1 MIPIQ
6 ISGTGLYTPT
16 ESISNEELVAA
27 FNRYVELYNAEHAEA
42 IRAGKIEA
50 LQPSGVEFI
59 IKASGIR
66 HRFVME
72 KKGILNPEFMTP
84 RLPERGDDEPSLQCE
99 MAVKAAREALA
110 EAGKTVADV
119 DAVLVACSNHQRSY
133 PAIAIEV
140 QAALGIDGFAVDMNM
155 ACSSATFGIQ
165 AAVNAIR
172 GGSARS
178 VLVVN
183 PEICTGHL
191 NFRDRD
197 SHFIFGDACTA
208 ILVERTEDAKVQGFE
223 VIDTRLRTSFS
234 NNIRNN
240 FGFMN
245 RTDPESAG
253 ASDKLFYQQGRKV
266 FREVVPMVADLISA
280 HLADAE
286 IPVESVRRMWLHQAN
301 LNMNKLISKRVL
313 GRAAT
318 PEESPTIL
326 DTYANTSSAGS
337 IIAFHKFRQDLN
349 KGDIGVICSFGAGYS
364 IGSVLVRRS

>member
-27 FNRYVELYNAEHAEA
+27 FNRYVEQHNAQHAEA
-42 IRAGKIEA
+42 IAAGKVEA

-59 IKASGIR
+59 VKASGIR

-72 KKGILNPEFMTP
+72 KRGILNPEFMAP
-84 RLPERGDDEPSLQCE
+84 RIPERSDDEPSLQCE
-99 MAVKAAREALA
+99 MAVAAARQALA
-110 EAGKTVADV
+110 EAGRKAADI

-140 QAALGIDGFAVDMNM
+140 QAALGVEGFAVDMNM

-208 ILVERTEDAKVQGFE
+208 IVVEAVEGAAVKGFE
-223 VIDTRLRTSFS
+223 VLDTRLRTTYS

-245 RTDPESAG
+245 RTAPESVG
-253 ASDKLFYQQGRKV
+253 SRDKLFYQRGRKV
-266 FREVVPMVADLISA
+266 FREVVPMVADLITA
-280 HLADAE
+280 HLGDAE
-286 IPVESVRRMWLHQAN
+286 IPVSSVRRMWLHQAN
-301 LNMNKLISKRVL
+301 LNMNKLISKRAL
-313 GRAAT
+313 GRAGT
-318 PEESPTIL
+318 P
-326 DTYANTSSAGS
+326 
-337 IIAFHKFRQDLN
+337 
-349 KGDIGVICSFGAGYS
+349 
-364 IGSVLVRRS
+364 